1 MPAKQRI
8 VGIDVCRSMAI
19 IAATSSHAFVASGA
33 FGFDP
38 SVAMMWFQIATHL
51 ATPVFI
57 GLFGSMLYIAYR
69 PKFTSGRDLEG
80 IQQLLS
86 RSAQCYFL
94 YLICILT
101 WVVNGTFSAVYG
113 LRCAL
118 LIGVTPFVDILK
130 FYTVML
136 FAAPIIISVSTRFRC
151 GLAILLALA
160 MAPQLAYPLWPPLK
174 PLPLIFGH
182 DYLSLPASFLYG
194 GNPGAGGPSLLH
206 GLILVVYGMWL
217 GKIADGLINGDK
229 HGRRLARQTLLGA
242 TILSGLVSAALW
254 DWSDAFGT
262 LNALADMSLRNIN
275 HPLYYALGV
284 FGLTIACWAALE
296 FYDLRKQKI
305 GRQLNFIGTTSL
317 FTFSFGNI
325 VLIVAPEIKTG
336 LFGSIVYGIVL
347 LFIVI
352 ALSWAFRFM
361 LDDGLA
367 QNIAKQRTF
376 SAIFQ
381 SVQSNII
388 SRIKVAT
395 RHPSIIYDRFLRFV
409 F

>member
-33 FGFDP
+33 FRFDP

-69 PKFTSGRDLEG
+69 PKFIYGRDLEG

-101 WVVNGTFSAVYG
+101 WVMNGTFSATYG

-136 FAAPIIISVSTRFRC
+136 FVAPIIISVSTRFKR

-160 MAPQLAYPLWPPLK
+160 MAPHLAYPLWPPLE
-174 PLPLIFGH
+174 PLPIVFGH

-194 GNPGAGGPSLLH
+194 GNSGAGGPSLLH

-217 GKIADGLINGDK
+217 GKIAEGLINGDK
-229 HGRRLARQTLLGA
+229 HFRRLARRWGIGRIGWLRDA
-242 TILSGLVSAALW
+242 SLSGV
-254 DWSDAFGT
+254 
-262 LNALADMSLRNIN
+262 
-275 HPLYYALGV
+275 
-284 FGLTIACWAALE
+284 
-296 FYDLRKQKI
+296 
-305 GRQLNFIGTTSL
+305 
-317 FTFSFGNI
+317 
-325 VLIVAPEIKTG
+325 
-336 LFGSIVYGIVL
+336 
-347 LFIVI
+347 
-352 ALSWAFRFM
+352 
-361 LDDGLA
+361 
-367 QNIAKQRTF
+367 RT
-376 SAIFQ
+376 
-381 SVQSNII
+381 
-388 SRIKVAT
+388 
-395 RHPSIIYDRFLRFV
+395 
-409 F
+409 

>member
-1 MPAKQRI
+1 
-8 VGIDVCRSMAI
+8 
-19 IAATSSHAFVASGA
+19 
-33 FGFDP
+33 
-38 SVAMMWFQIATHL
+38 
-51 ATPVFI
+51 
-57 GLFGSMLYIAYR
+57 
-69 PKFTSGRDLEG
+69 
-80 IQQLLS
+80 
-86 RSAQCYFL
+86 
-94 YLICILT
+94 
-101 WVVNGTFSAVYG
+101 
-113 LRCAL
+113 
-118 LIGVTPFVDILK
+118 VTPFVDILK

-136 FAAPIIISVSTRFRC
+136 FVAPIIISVSTRFKR

-160 MAPQLAYPLWPPLK
+160 MAPHLAYPLWPPLE
-174 PLPLIFGH
+174 PLPIVFGH

-194 GNPGAGGPSLLH
+194 GNSGAGGPSLLH

-217 GKIADGLINGDK
+217 GKIAEGLINGDK
-229 HGRRLARQTLLGA
+229 HFRRLARRTLLGA

-284 FGLTIACWAALE
+284 FGLTSACWAALE
-296 FYDLRKQKI
+296 FYDLREQKI
-305 GRQLNFIGTTSL
+305 GRQLNFIGSTSL

-325 VLIVAPEIKTG
+325 ALIVAPEIKTG
-336 LFGSIVYGIVL
+336 LFGSIAYGIVL
-347 LFIVI
+347 LCVVI
-352 ALSWAFRFM
+352 ALSWMFRFM

-381 SVQSNII
+381 YVQSNII
-388 SRIKVAT
+388 KSIKVAT